1 MTPSPPLLHLDLTS
15 QAFKKNPFPT
25 LARLRDAGPLV
36 RMRLPIV
43 GRVLLATTYD
53 TASDLLR
60 DHQQFVVNP
69 FTAGNRF
76 LGTLLRWAPRSLRPL
91 ATHMLLR
98 DEPDHRRLRSLVEQ
112 AFQRQSVEAL
122 RPRLEI
128 LADQALDHL
137 AEQAARSGAPG
148 GVDLLAHFA
157 RPFPLAVICELLGLP
172 PEDRPQFSR
181 WSSRLTTAHNLPG
194 IVWGL
199 LGLRPLMQYVR
210 DEIRRQSRH
219 PRDGLLAAL
228 IEAEE
233 AGDRLSEDEL
243 VAMVFLLLVAG
254 HETTLHQITH
264 SVLTLLDH
272 PDQLRELTADWSLAE
287 SAVQEL
293 LRYISF
299 AQITKPRYPRA
310 DTEFCGYPVRRG
322 QMLFAC
328 LASANS
334 DPAHFENP
342 DQLNLRRHP
351 NRHLAFGAGIHYC
364 LGAKLSSV
372 ETQIALQKLFTRFP
386 NLQLSIPLPAPEQTH
401 QSHSSHQSYRD
412 RVTISQTA
420 PAATGVSPAPIAYP
434 NLRYTPRFGT
444 RALLALPVK
453 W

>member
-1 MTPSPPLLHLDLTS
+1 MPSAEPPLLKLDLTS
-15 QAFKKNPFPT
+15 QAFKQNPFPT
-25 LARLRDAGPLV
+25 LARLREAGPLV
-36 RMRLPIV
+36 RVRLPIV
-43 GRVLLATTYD
+43 GRILLATTYD
-53 TASDLLR
+53 AVNDLLR
-60 DHQQFVVNP
+60 DHQQFVTNP
-69 FTAGNRF
+69 VAAGNR
-76 LGTLLRWAPRSLRPL
+76 LIGTLLRWLPRNLRPL

-137 AEQAARSGAPG
+137 ADEAARSSATGGCPG
-148 GVDLLAHFA
+148 GVDLVAHFA

-172 PEDRPQFSR
+172 PEDRPRFTR
-181 WSSRLTTAHNLPG
+181 YSSRLTTAHSLPG
-194 IVWGL
+194 IIWGL

-210 DEIRRQSRH
+210 DEIRRQTRR

-228 IEAEE
+228 IQAEE

-264 SVLTLLDH
+264 SVLTLLGH
-272 PDQLRELTADWSLAE
+272 PDQFCELTTDWSLAE

-299 AQITKPRYPRA
+299 AQIGKPRYPRA
-310 DTEFCGYPVRRG
+310 DTEFCGYPLRRG
-322 QMLFAC
+322 RMIFAC

-334 DPAHFENP
+334 DPAQFENP

-351 NRHLAFGAGIHYC
+351 NRHVAFGAGIHYC

-372 ETQIALQKLFTRFP
+372 ETEIALQKLFTRFP
-386 NLQLSIPLPAPEQTH
+386 NLKVAGTGAPTKWVDVPSPPAAE
-401 QSHSSHQSYRD
+401 SS
-412 RVTISQTA
+412 
-420 PAATGVSPAPIAYP
+420 ATGVSPVHPH
-434 NLRYTPRFGT
+434 LRYTRRFGT
-444 RALLALPVK
+444 RAFMALPVTL
-453 W
+453 